1 MGDRMRQAVRAPVIG
16 EVAATLE
23 EAVDDVRGSGEGEV
37 VVVGKGDRVDEG
49 GEEHVD
55 GVFVGKTQRE
65 LGLGADLHENDRGHS
80 VMDGKKKQG
89 SLVYD
94 KKRSEIECNKH

>member
-23 EAVDDVRGSGEGEV
+23 EAVDVVRGSGEGEV
-37 VVVGKGDRVDEG
+37 VVVGKGDGVDEG
-49 GEEHVD
+49 GEERVD

-65 LGLGADLHENDRGHS
+65 LGLGADLHENDRGS
-80 VMDGKKKQG
+80 
-89 SLVYD
+89 
-94 KKRSEIECNKH
+94 